1 MKNYSR
7 YIILS
12 LFAGAMAACS
22 SDDDFTESIY
32 DTNIP
37 VYDET
42 AATYPFDKW
51 IYDNFTEPYNV
62 QIQYKFNFNASDMD
76 FQLSP
81 AEYNRSQL
89 LSHFVRHL
97 FYDVYTECR
106 PADEENKENFMKKY
120 GPRLFHYIG
129 SSGYSPSTGTEV
141 LGTASGGV
149 KITLY
154 NVNEMKPYSES
165 VEYTSG
171 DIDQL
176 NDRYFHTMHHEFSH
190 ILHQTK
196 SYPVTF
202 GQVTSGTY
210 DASNWQDRDSTTTHR
225 LGYVTHYASSANTE
239 DFVEVLSCII
249 TDTEWRW
256 MHRLIS
262 ATVNGMC
269 NGDKEQIL
277 DFVNSLGIKDVDDP
291 NAHWNNFAVYTE
303 SEYNS
308 ETGKYEETGNKVLD
322 IYRSNETVINKEYTA
337 YVAQYKYT
345 LYKQYNSFKSFLND
359 VTVSSQMSNV
369 GINAMLKKISIA
381 TSWYKE
387 NWQFDIYQIRR
398 ELAKRQAGIN
408 DYIHD
413 KSQVVIY
420 DYQ

>member
-1 MKNYSR
+1 MKKYLS
-7 YIILS
+7 YIIIG
-12 LFAGAMAACS
+12 LFAGAVASCS
-22 SDDDFTESIY
+22 SDDEFTESIY

-37 VYDET
+37 VYDENST
-42 AATYPFDKW
+42 TYPFDKW
-51 IYDNFTEPYNV
+51 VYENFTEPYNV
-62 QIQYKFNFNASDMD
+62 QIQYKFNFNASDKD

-89 LSHFVRHL
+89 LSHFVRYL
-97 FYDVYTECR
+97 FYDVYTACR
-106 PADEENKENFMKKY
+106 PSDDTKPENFMKKY
-120 GPRLFHYIG
+120 GPRLFHFIG

-154 NVNEMKPYSES
+154 NVNEMKPYSED
-165 VEYTSG
+165 VVYTPA
-171 DIDQL
+171 DIDLL

-256 MHRLIS
+256 MNRLIS

-269 NGDKEQIL
+269 SGDKEQVKE
-277 DFVNSLGIKDVDDP
+277 FVKSLNIKNVDDP

-308 ETGKYEETGNKVLD
+308 ETGQYVATKNKVLD
-322 IYRSNETVINKEYTA
+322 IYRNPETVINKDYTA
-337 YVAQYKYT
+337 YVPKYRYT
-345 LYKQYNSFKSFLND
+345 LYKQYNSFNSFLDD
-359 VTVSSQMSNV
+359 VEISSDAANV
-369 GINAMLKKISIA
+369 GINALLKKISIA
-381 TSWYKE
+381 TTWYKDKW
-387 NWQFDIYQIRR
+387 NFDIYQIRR
-398 ELAKRQAGIN
+398 ELARRQADVN
-408 DYIHD
+408 NYIHD

>member
-1 MKNYSR
+1 MKKFFS
-7 YIILS
+7 YIFLG
-12 LFAGAMAACS
+12 LCAGAMASCS
-22 SDDDFTESIY
+22 SDDEFTESIY

-37 VYDET
+37 VYDENS
-42 AATYPFDKW
+42 ATYPFDKW
-51 IYDNFTEPYNV
+51 VYENFTEPYNV
-62 QIQYKFNFNASDMD
+62 QIQYKFNFNASDKD

-97 FYDVYTECR
+97 FYDVYTDCR
-106 PADEENKENFMKKY
+106 PADEQNKENFMKKY
-120 GPRLFHYIG
+120 GPRLFHFIG

-154 NVNEMKPYSES
+154 NVNEMKPYSDD
-165 VEYTSG
+165 VVYTAA
-171 DIDQL
+171 DIDLL

-202 GQVTSGTY
+202 GQVTSGSY
-210 DASNWQDRDSTTTHR
+210 DSSNWQDRDSTTTHR

-256 MHRLIS
+256 MHRIIS

-269 NGDKEQIL
+269 TGDKEQIKEFIKSL
-277 DFVNSLGIKDVDDP
+277 DIKDVDNPD
-291 NAHWNNFAVYTE
+291 AHWNNFAVYTE
-303 SEYNS
+303 SEYDN
-308 ETGKYEETGNKVLD
+308 ETGQYVPTDNKVLD
-322 IYRSNETVINKEYTA
+322 IYRSTATVANKDYNAE
-337 YVAQYKYT
+337 VPQYRYT
-345 LYKQYNSFKSFLND
+345 LYKRYNSFSSFLDD
-359 VTVSSQMSNV
+359 VTVSSQSDNM
-369 GINAMLKKISIA
+369 GINAILKKISIA
-381 TSWYKE
+381 TTWYKE
-387 NWQFDIYQIRR
+387 NWQFDIYRIRR
-398 ELAKRQAGIN
+398 ELSKRQETIN

-413 KSQVVIY
+413 KSRVVIY